1 MSTRFI
7 MGHPIFGLR
16 REIDR
21 LFDDAFGGGGM
32 SGGGQGARPAALVP
46 AVDVREDENALTLE
60 FEMPGIRPDD
70 VQITA
75 ENGVLTVRAEK
86 QDERTR
92 RENERHHIVE
102 RSYGT
107 FVRSIQLPQ
116 GIDEDKIEADFEHG
130 VLRVRVPKAAQPQPR
145 RIQVRSAGGGGGR
158 EVSAGGQTGA
168 GQMGQGS
175 RGGAIGGPGA
185 GQGGSDAM
193 AASADAGQQGG
204 AQGGARGSGQS
215 KAGGATGGSSSRGG
229 MREPD
234 QQR

>member
-1 MSTRFI
+1 MMLTS
-7 MGHPIFGLR
+7 PVFGLR

-21 LFDDAFGGGGM
+21 LFEDAFGGGGM
-32 SGGGQGARPAALVP
+32 SGAGGMEGRGSGALIP
-46 AVDVREDENALTLE
+46 AVDVREDEHALMLE

-116 GIDEDKIEADFEHG
+116 GIDEEQIEADFEHG
-130 VLRVRVPKAAQPQPR
+130 VLRVRVPKAARPQPR
-145 RIQVRSAGGGGGR
+145 RIQVRAGGGASGKR
-158 EVSAGGQTGA
+158 EV
-168 GQMGQGS
+168 
-175 RGGAIGGPGA
+175 
-185 GQGGSDAM
+185 
-193 AASADAGQQGG
+193 
-204 AQGGARGSGQS
+204 GSGAS
-215 KAGGATGGSSSRGG
+215 GSGATGSGSAGSSRGASG
-229 MREPD
+229 GAAGGGPANGGAGNGGSGDPMQNAMNSTGSAGTSGQEGARPKSGGT
-234 QQR
+234 RR